1 MFPLSLYL
9 AHLWRKSLEEA
20 TKVTELT
27 PAFHLIPTLSFFLLP
42 VIWICFRLQLISVQ
56 TKHALAHTS
65 TRFYSSNKADDR
77 QRRPKVSGLSIKVIT
92 ACSSSS
98 QHCIRRK
105 KRRRR
110 NKWSVAFEY
119 DPLPRSLNWCRQ
131 CACVGES
138 LAEDACSYYSM
149 LARESGLS
157 QVWWAGGYFNMQHPR
172 SRLPVRHWNWV
183 RERLP
188 WVQLPAYFKVN
199 LAPLGKPPHGRATTY
214 VESCT

>member
-1 MFPLSLYL
+1 MFPLYL

-27 PAFHLIPTLSFFLLP
+27 PAFHLIPTLIFFAPCYLNMLSFAAY
-42 VIWICFRLQLISVQ
+42 FR
-56 TKHALAHTS
+56 TDKTC

-77 QRRPKVSGLSIKVIT
+77 QRWPEVSGLSIKVIT
-92 ACSSSS
+92 ACCSSS

-110 NKWSVAFEY
+110 RNNWSVAFEY
-119 DPLPRSLNWCRQ
+119 DPLPRSLNWGRQ

-149 LARESGLS
+149 PARESGLS

-172 SRLPVRHWNWV
+172 SRLPVSHWNWV

-199 LAPLGKPPHGRATTY
+199 LAPLEKPPHGRATTY